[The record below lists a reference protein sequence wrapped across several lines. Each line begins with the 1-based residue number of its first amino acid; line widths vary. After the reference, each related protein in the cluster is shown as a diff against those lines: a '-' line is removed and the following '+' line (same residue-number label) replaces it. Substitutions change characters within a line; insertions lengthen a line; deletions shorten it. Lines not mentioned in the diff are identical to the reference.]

1 MLDGHW
7 TLDMDGGCGLK
18 DSREGVGVW
27 VGYGA
32 LSGVEIYALCQKLC
46 SPRLSVCGV
55 RLSICLSVRL
65 SVFLSVCLS

>member
-7 TLDMDGGCGLK
+7 TLDMDGGCGLG

-46 SPRLSVCGV
+46 SP
-55 RLSICLSVRL
+55 
-65 SVFLSVCLS
+65 